1 MICTCQ
7 TFGCNQQDF
16 RKTEYWHII
25 ITVVTANQS
34 IFIKPRPVACIV
46 QSISLSF
53 SIGILLKE
61 ELFLMSS
68 NIIRGIAVKQHI
80 TGKVCIIQ
88 HVSSRM
94 EHSPL
99 ESICS
104 DRTASI
110 RVTYTIIGVIVF
122 FSINDFSRFFR
133 CLNHIIRR
141 VQIISRSI
149 RMNKFVRTIIN
160 HFQCHLCS
168 FSIIVCPPV

>member
-7 TFGCNQQDF
+7 TFGRNQQDF
-16 RKTEYWHII
+16 RKTEYRHII

-46 QSISLSF
+46 QSISLSC
-53 SIGILLKE
+53 SIGIFLKE

-99 ESICS
+99 ESICTN
-104 DRTASI
+104 RTTSI
-110 RVTYTIIGVIVF
+110 RVTYTIITIIIF
-122 FSINDFSRFFR
+122 FSINDFCRTFR
-133 CLNHIIRR
+133 SLDYIICRA
-141 VQIISRSI
+141 QIISRSI
-149 RMNKFVRTIIN
+149 WMNKFVRTIID
-160 HFQCHLCS
+160 HFQSHLRC
-168 FSIIVCPPV
+168 FSIIVCSTV